1 MEDFGHEVQL
11 IDPYYGRG
19 YTGGRVQAV
28 AVDTNTT
35 IITGN
40 NDRRKAGGVAG
51 YWYRDMITSQR
62 KVRYI

>member
-51 YWYRDMITSQR
+51 YW
-62 KVRYI
+62 